1 VTAVLVSHDGA
12 RWLPEVLDALAAQT
26 RKPERFVAADTDS
39 ADGSARI
46 ITDTLGPGTV
56 VAMPRNTA
64 FGDAVAACLE
74 AFAGTPLP
82 VRHEGEPVTEWIWLL
97 HDDCAPEPQALD
109 ELLSRVVNAPS
120 VWMVG
125 PKVRAWDGVRLLE
138 AGLTIDATGNIDTGI
153 DGVELDQGQRDDI
166 DEVLA
171 VGTAGALIRR
181 DAWERLGGL
190 DPAWSTYADD
200 VDLGWRINAA
210 GGRVIVAS
218 RAVVRHVRAQ
228 TIGRRSSA
236 IQAGAPAVVRR
247 RSGMQ
252 VVLSNTSPVLVPLL
266 LLRYA
271 IGGLLRALGFLVIS
285 RRPSQ
290 AIAEVRATASVVTHP
305 KVVTTGRRDRSR
317 LREVPHRDLRHLFPS
332 GAGRW
337 RASPLRIG
345 GLGTERVLPIRSGG
359 GSETGPV
366 SEEAESLNTGD
377 SAVAAFLR
385 RPGTVLFVLMS
396 VLALVAERHVLG
408 TTLHGGRLLPA
419 PNGSSDLWSTYTA
432 SFHPTSVG
440 STVPAPP
447 SLAILALLST
457 ILLGKAWLAVD
468 LIVLGAVPF
477 AAVSAY
483 TAARGLTG
491 AVRVRIWVAIVYSL
505 LPAVTGAIA
514 GGRIDVAAVAILLPW
529 LLRASINAVRR
540 GASKGGWK
548 RSLAAG
554 LLLAVTVAFA
564 PILWLVAVPA
574 FIVGIGFYERES
586 EQSATLGRLG
596 AAVVMLLVPLAAL
609 VPWTWH
615 VIAHPRLL
623 INGMGLPELYTSH
636 NAPSGISLALLHA
649 GGSGE
654 PPFWIGVPIIAAAL
668 LGLNRQS
675 RVAVARLGSALL
687 IIGVGVAIAMTR
699 SAAVTSGVPASR
711 HWPGLLLLVAGA
723 GALLSALVAAV
734 GARPALREQ
743 AFGWRQPA
751 AVGVVALAIAS
762 TVVLLA
768 GWVIRGAGAPLTD
781 HDPQVL
787 PLFTQSELDV
797 RTSPRALVINS
808 TGPEISF
815 ALVRRAAGPRLGD
828 ADTAPTLLSGTASTR
843 LAAAVRDLVAGRPGA
858 GAELVPFDVA
868 YIVAAT
874 DTAREIAPALGQTP
888 ALRVVPAPDATVWR
902 SSLRTGELTILGPVS
917 AARVVANATTANVA
931 RVLAAKPG
939 SADVTIPAGVAG
951 RLVVLAEPADGGW
964 HASVDGHALQAKT
977 AYGWAQGFLLPTS
990 GGRLTVG
997 YSSGDRDLWLVGQL
1011 VVVVIL
1017 VGAMLPG
1024 RRPDD
1029 TLEAGADG
1037 GADVSAD
1044 VEGESS

>member
-1 VTAVLVSHDGA
+1 MTAVLVSHDGA

-56 VAMPRNTA
+56 VSMPRNTA
-64 FGDAVAACLE
+64 FGDAIAACLD

-82 VRHEGEPVTEWIWLL
+82 VRHSGEPVTEWIWLL
-97 HDDCAPEPQALD
+97 HDDCAPAPTALD
-109 ELLSRVVNAPS
+109 ELLARVTNSPS

-153 DGVELDQGQRDDI
+153 EGVELDQGQRDEV

-181 DAWERLGGL
+181 DVWERLGGL

-228 TIGRRSSA
+228 TIGRRKSA
-236 IQAGAPAVVRR
+236 IQAGSPAVVRR

-252 VVLSNTSPVLVPLL
+252 VVLSNTSPALVPLL
-266 LLRYA
+266 LARYA

-285 RRPSQ
+285 RRPAQ
-290 AIAEVRATASVVTHP
+290 AVAELRAAASVVTHP
-305 KVVTTGRRDRSR
+305 TVVATGRRDRAR

-332 GAGRW
+332 GASRW
-337 RASPLRIG
+337 RASPLWIG
-345 GLGTERVLPIRSGG
+345 RFATERVLSVRSSTS
-359 GSETGPV
+359 SETGPV

-377 SAVAAFLR
+377 SAVAAFFR
-385 RPGTVLFVLMS
+385 RPATLLFVAMS
-396 VLALVAERHVLG
+396 LLAFIAERHVLG
-408 TTLHGGRLLPA
+408 TSLHGGRLLPA

-432 SFHPTSVG
+432 SFHPSSVG
-440 STVPAPP
+440 STTPAPP
-447 SLAILALLST
+447 SLAILALVST
-457 ILLGKAWLAVD
+457 VLFGKVWLAVD
-468 LIVLGAVPF
+468 LIMLGAVPF
-477 AAVSAY
+477 AALSAY
-483 TAARGLTG
+483 TAARGLTA
-491 AVRVRIWVAIVYSL
+491 AVRVRLWVAIVYAL
-505 LPAVTGAIA
+505 LPAVTGAVA
-514 GGRIDVAAVAILLPW
+514 GGRIDVAAVAIMLPW
-529 LLRASINAVRR
+529 LLRAGVNAVRR
-540 GASKGGWK
+540 GTAGGGWK

-554 LLLAVTVAFA
+554 LLLAVAVAFA
-564 PILWLVAVPA
+564 PIIWVLAVPA
-574 FIVGIGFYERES
+574 FIVGIGFYARES
-586 EQSATLGRLG
+586 EDSDAAAGRLT
-596 AAVVMLLVPLAAL
+596 AAALMLIVPLAAL

-615 VIAHPRLL
+615 VVAHPGLL
-623 INGMGLPELYTSH
+623 LDGAGLPEFYTSRS
-636 NAPSGISLALLHA
+636 APSGFSLALLHA
-649 GGSGE
+649 GGGGE
-654 PPFWIGVPIIAAAL
+654 APFWIGIPIIATAL

-675 RVAVARLGSALL
+675 RIAVARVGAAMLLIGVAVA
-687 IIGVGVAIAMTR
+687 VAMTR
-699 SAAVTSGVPASR
+699 SAAATPGVPASR
-711 HWPGLLLLVAGA
+711 HWPGLLLLIAGA

-751 AVGVVALAIAS
+751 AVGVVVLAIVS
-762 TVVLLA
+762 TVLLVG
-768 GWVIRGAGAPLTD
+768 GWVIRGTGGPLTN

-797 RTSPRALVINS
+797 PFAPRALVINA

-815 ALVRRAAGPRLGD
+815 ALVRRPSGPRLGD
-828 ADTAPTLLSGTASTR
+828 ADTAPTSLSGAASSR

-858 GAELVPFDVA
+858 GAELVPFDIA
-868 YIVAAT
+868 YVVAAT
-874 DTAREIAPALGQTP
+874 DSARDIASALGRAP
-888 ALRVVPAPDATVWR
+888 SLRVVPAPGATVWR
-902 SSLRTGELTILGPVS
+902 SSLPTGELTVLGPV
-917 AARVVANATTANVA
+917 AATRATSGGNAANVA
-931 RVLAAKPG
+931 RVLRAKPG
-939 SADVTIPAGVAG
+939 SANVEVPSGVAG
-951 RLVVLAEPADGGW
+951 RLVVLAEPAGSGW
-964 HASVDGHALQAKT
+964 HATVNGKSLAAKT
-977 AYGWAQGFLLPTS
+977 AYGWAQGFVLPTS

-997 YSSGDRDLWLVGQL
+997 YSDGGRDLWLVVEL
-1011 VVVVIL
+1011 VVVLAVI
-1017 VGAMLPG
+1017 GAMLPG

-1029 TLEAGADG
+1029 SLGDPAEAGMP
-1037 GADVSAD
+1037 
-1044 VEGESS
+1044 